1 MDYGFLLG
9 YAIFFG
15 GAAVIVA
22 VVMNLDRRKPSG
34 RHPAAGE

>member
-1 MDYGFLLG
+1 MDYGFLLS

-22 VVMNLDRRKPSG
+22 VVMNLDSRKRG
-34 RHPAAGE
+34 DRHPAAGE